1 MVRTYWFFAD
11 FLRGHR
17 HPRPATLRTVRLRR
31 SLSSPRMLLPKC
43 TGLRSLGQRVAPGR
57 YFGCMSDTDGEQA
70 EAAEYDVTM
79 DWLRLIEAYE
89 AGRG

>member
-1 MVRTYWFFAD
+1 
-11 FLRGHR
+11 
-17 HPRPATLRTVRLRR
+17 
-31 SLSSPRMLLPKC
+31 
-43 TGLRSLGQRVAPGR
+43 
-57 YFGCMSDTDGEQA
+57 MSDTDGEQA